1 MGEEKK
7 HHDKDKA
14 ELGHCKTKL
23 LFLEDQQKTT
33 ENEKTQYKYMLAE
46 TEK

>member
-7 HHDKDKA
+7 NHDKDKA

-23 LFLEDQQKTT
+23 QTLEDNQKTT
-33 ENEKTQYKYMLAE
+33 ENEKMQYKYML
-46 TEK
+46 